1 MCGIAGIAAPSSRRY
16 QGHLER
22 MIKALK
28 HRGPDGD
35 GLSCFDQCVL
45 GHTRLSIVD
54 LKTGTQPMVSSVAP
68 VAITFNGEIYGYQA
82 LRKGL
87 PDYPFQT
94 TSDTEIILAM
104 YRRHGRDLLPQLPG
118 MFAFAIWDDQK
129 RELFCARDRFGEKP
143 FYYAFGLNG
152 EFLFASEIKALLAS
166 GLVHPVLDREAVA
179 AYLQYLYVP
188 PNRTIFRNIFTLPP
202 AHALRY
208 REGRVETSR
217 YWHPPLAHKRISVSE
232 AAEELRSLLESAVT
246 RCLVADVQVGA
257 FLSGGLDSSTVVAV
271 ASRHQRRLKTFCF
284 EFGTAAT
291 ESSFARDVAARYF
304 TDHLELSPGICR
316 LSDLLLTM
324 QEVFDEPFGDSSNIP
339 TWLVARAARKH
350 VKVML
355 GGDGG
360 DELFG
365 GYVPW
370 YRPLWNMERA
380 SAGNGRFF
388 HAVLRLA
395 NQAVPWGEG
404 MRKRLAARLEG
415 ARYREMYGTLFDAH
429 QAQRTYFS
437 SSQLCEFGFEQVVRS
452 HQPDTGRKDS
462 LEEIFVADIEDYLAG
477 DILTKIDRASM
488 AHGLELRSPL
498 LDVDLA
504 SFCLALPASLKID
517 GERDKIVLREA
528 FAREWPPSVRTRGKQ
543 GFGAPVHEWLKQ
555 EDVKELKDAHLNNPQ
570 QKLFSILPFERTRP
584 FVERDDYL
592 TWILLILALWLE
604 KHDVALV

>member
-1 MCGIAGIAAPSSRRY
+1 MCGIAGIVASSSRRHK
-16 QGHLER
+16 GHLER
-22 MIKALK
+22 MIRALR

-35 GLSCFDQCVL
+35 GLSFFDQCGL

-54 LKTGTQPMVSSVAP
+54 LKTGQQPMVSSVAP

-82 LRKGL
+82 LKNGL
-87 PDYPFQT
+87 PDYPFRT
-94 TSDTEIILAM
+94 TSDTEVILAM
-104 YRRHGRDLLPQLPG
+104 YGQYGMDLLPRLPG

-152 EFLFASEIKALLAS
+152 EFLFASEIKALVAS

-188 PNRTIFRNIFTLPP
+188 ANRTIFRNIFTLPP
-202 AHALRY
+202 AHALLY
-208 REGRVETSR
+208 REGRLEIR
-217 YWHPPLAHKRISVSE
+217 QYWHPPVGCKHISLSE
-232 AAEELRSLLESAVT
+232 AAEELRRLLESAVT
-246 RCLVADVQVGA
+246 RCLIADVPVGA

-291 ESSFARDVAARYF
+291 ESAFARDVAARYS
-304 TDHLELSPGICR
+304 TDHTELSAGVWR

-339 TWLVARAARKH
+339 TWLVARAARKR

-365 GYVPW
+365 GYVAW
-370 YRPLWNMERA
+370 YRPLWNMEHYSVGSSRFIHILLGLA
-380 SAGNGRFF
+380 SQAG
-388 HAVLRLA
+388 
-395 NQAVPWGEG
+395 PWGEG
-404 MRKRLAARLEG
+404 LRKRLVARLEG
-415 ARYREMYGTLFDAH
+415 VRYREKYGTLFDAH
-429 QAQRTYFS
+429 RAQRTYFS
-437 SSQLCEFGFEQVVRS
+437 SDQLSELGFENIVRNS
-452 HQPDTGRKDS
+452 MSDAGRKDS
-462 LEEIFVADIEDYLAG
+462 LEGIFVADIEDYLAG

-504 SFCLALPASLKID
+504 SFCIALPSSLKID
-517 GERDKIVLREA
+517 GERDRIVLRDA
-528 FAREWPPSVRTRGKQ
+528 FARDWPPSVRARGKL
-543 GFGAPVHEWLKQ
+543 GFGAPIHEWLKQ
-555 EDVKELKDAHLNNPQ
+555 EDLKELKEAHLNNPQ
-570 QKLFSILPFERTRP
+570 QKLFSVLPFDRTRS
-584 FVERDDYL
+584 FVVRDDYF
-592 TWILLILALWLE
+592 TWVLLVLALWLE
-604 KHDVALV
+604 THDVALA